1 MIMLMVNSNGTDA
14 VTDNIR
20 HINND
25 CVANVIA

>member
-1 MIMLMVNSNGTDA
+1 MIMSMVNSTDA